1 MIGQLSNTL
10 EINDIK
16 YKIRTDYRIALT
28 IFEAFEDVELNE
40 QEKATVMLNLLYE
53 ELPSDI
59 EKAIQKAVWFLDG
72 GKQYE
77 NVTNNKKVMDWE
89 QDQSMI
95 FSAINKVAGF
105 ETREKEYIHWWTFLG
120 YFNEIGE
127 GLLTTV
133 LNIRQKKNKG
143 KKLEKYEQE
152 FYRNNKEI
160 IDLKKKYT
168 REEQEEIDRLNSL
181 LN

>member
-1 MIGQLSNTL
+1 MIGQLPKTITID
-10 EINDIK
+10 EEE

-59 EKAIQKAVWFLDG
+59 EKAIQKAIWYLDG

-77 NVTNNKKVMDWE
+77 YVSNNKKVMDWG
-89 QDQSMI
+89 QDQSII

-127 GLLTTV
+127 GLFTTV
-133 LNIRQKKNKG
+133 INIRQKKSKG

-152 FYRNNKEI
+152 FYMNNKI
-160 IDLKKKYT
+160 LVDIKKKYT
-168 REEQEEIDRLNSL
+168 EKERNEIDRLNRL